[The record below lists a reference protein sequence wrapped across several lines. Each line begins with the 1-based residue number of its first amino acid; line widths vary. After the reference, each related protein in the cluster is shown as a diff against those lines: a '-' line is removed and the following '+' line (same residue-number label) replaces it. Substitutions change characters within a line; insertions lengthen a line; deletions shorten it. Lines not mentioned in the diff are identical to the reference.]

1 MSSET
6 ASFGSA
12 TPAGSGPALSVV
24 APLYNESQNVR
35 PLVEW
40 ILQALTSFGESFEI
54 ILVDD
59 GSRDATW
66 NEVLA
71 VTADSRVHGLRLGRN
86 VGQTAAMMAGFD
98 HARGAVIVSLDG
110 DLQNDPR
117 DIPALVAKL
126 DGGNAARTSCCFA
139 KCLPGWPIG

>member
-1 MSSET
+1 M
-6 ASFGSA
+6 
-12 TPAGSGPALSVV
+12 GPTKTDIPYEGVPDLSVV

-40 ILQALTSFGESFEI
+40 ILQALEPYPGTFEV

-59 GSRDATW
+59 GSRDNTW
-66 NEVLA
+66 TEVRSVA
-71 VTADSRVHGLRLGRN
+71 ADPRVHGLRLGAN

-98 HARGAVIVSLDG
+98 HARGSVVVSLDG

-117 DIPALVAKL
+117 DIP
-126 DGGNAARTSCCFA
+126 
-139 KCLPGWPIG
+139 